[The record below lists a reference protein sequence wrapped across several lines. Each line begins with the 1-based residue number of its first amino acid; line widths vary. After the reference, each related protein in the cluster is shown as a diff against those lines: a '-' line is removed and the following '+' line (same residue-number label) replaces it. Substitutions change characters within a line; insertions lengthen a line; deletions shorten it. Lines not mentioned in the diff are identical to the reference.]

1 MEDSR
6 VVVTAT
12 SLFLYPRRAF
22 SLPLSGPG
30 NTDFVLDTIQT
41 MELISD
47 NGTLRFFREGEN
59 WRIEHPYPIKLDKSK
74 VEDLLYSFGRLYSE
88 KVIERNSQ
96 DLSVYGLHRPK
107 ATARASL
114 SDGSILEFYLG
125 DRTPFRNTYY
135 FMTRDDTTVYAVWM
149 NHGEHFTFELED
161 VRQKNLARINNK
173 EITYLKIACF
183 GRPTIEIR
191 VISPEVAEQMPFRT
205 SSLLRQ

>member
-88 KVIERNSQ
+88 I
-96 DLSVYGLHRPK
+96 P
-107 ATARASL
+107 
-114 SDGSILEFYLG
+114 
-125 DRTPFRNTYY
+125 
-135 FMTRDDTTVYAVWM
+135 TT
-149 NHGEHFTFELED
+149 
-161 VRQKNLARINNK
+161 
-173 EITYLKIACF
+173 
-183 GRPTIEIR
+183 
-191 VISPEVAEQMPFRT
+191 S
-205 SSLLRQ
+205 